1 MPHAT
6 QAARQI
12 RKTDELP
19 GRLLKSV
26 VDRSL
31 DHLSRDLKIECFP
44 TIGTSGSVDLLALR
58 DLTVIIGVGG
68 GIGLLV
74 ALSFPKR
81 LADLLFDRL
90 TGGINI
96 PADEKE
102 LYRRDAAAE
111 TANVILGHCTADLET
126 CARPISI
133 SPPVVLGEEKQI
145 QRAKNAVL
153 HKTAIVTDFGNLDI
167 SVIGPKE
174 LFDAG
179 LNYVKEAS

>member
-1 MPHAT
+1 MSLTMHMTRRTTKP
-6 QAARQI
+6 
-12 RKTDELP
+12 DELP
-19 GRLLKSV
+19 GYLLKSV

-58 DLTVIIGVGG
+58 DLTVIVGVGG

-81 LADLLFDRL
+81 LVDLLFDRL
-90 TGGINI
+90 AGGINM
-96 PADEKE
+96 PAHEKE

-126 CARPISI
+126 YGQPISI

-145 QRAKNAVL
+145 QRARNAVL
-153 HKTAIVTDFGNLDI
+153 YRTAIVTDFGNLDV

-174 LFDAG
+174 LFDTG
-179 LNYVKEAS
+179 LNYVKEAC